1 MIRIRTF
8 LAGLALALTAALTPF
23 AAQAQSL
30 TDFAEN
36 KLIDAVFRGQ
46 SLGAPATFYVALFTA
61 ASACDAAT
69 VTEVS
74 SGSYAR
80 VAVTSSLAN
89 WAGTQS
95 AGSTTASGGTGGQTS
110 NNAAITFP
118 APTANWGTVTHFGLY
133 SASSGGDL
141 WICQA
146 LTTSKSVNSGDA
158 APAFNA
164 GALTV
169 TFQ

>member
-1 MIRIRTF
+1 MTRFRTF
-8 LAGLALALTAALTPF
+8 LAGLALALAAALTPF
-23 AAQAQSL
+23 AATAQSL

-46 SLGAPATFYVALFTA
+46 SLGAPATFHVALFTA
-61 ASACDAAT
+61 AANCETGS

-74 SGSYAR
+74 GGSYAR

-95 AGSTTASGGTGGQTS
+95 AGSTTASSGTGGQTS
-110 NNAAITFP
+110 NNGSISFP

-146 LTTSKSVNSGDA
+146 LATSKSVNSGDS

-164 GALTV
+164 GALTI

>member
-1 MIRIRTF
+1 MTRFRSF
-8 LAGLALALTAALTPF
+8 LAGLALVLTAALAPF

-30 TDFAEN
+30 TNLAEN
-36 KLIDAVFRGQ
+36 KLVDAVFRGQ
-46 SLGAPATFYVALFTA
+46 ALGAPATFYVALFTA
-61 ASACDAAT
+61 AADCEAAT

-74 SGSYAR
+74 GGSYAR

-95 AGSTTASGGTGGQTS
+95 AGSTTASSGTGGQTS
-110 NNAAITFP
+110 NNGSISFP

-146 LTTSKSVNSGDA
+146 LATSKTVNNGDA